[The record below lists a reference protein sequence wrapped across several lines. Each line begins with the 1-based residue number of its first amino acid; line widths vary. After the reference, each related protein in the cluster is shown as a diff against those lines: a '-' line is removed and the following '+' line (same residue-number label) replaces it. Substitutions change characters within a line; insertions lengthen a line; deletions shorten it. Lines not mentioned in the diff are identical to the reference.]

1 MLQYLVKS
9 LSIFSLF
16 LVLISTPITRAQIC
30 TPPPSGLVA
39 WYKGE
44 ANVNDSSGN
53 GHHGAGSFSV
63 GFSAGHVGQAFTF
76 SDQTQSVPIPNHPN
90 LFPPT
95 SLSIEGWINPLP
107 YSGCSG
113 GSYRIFHTV
122 QTVITGYATILNC
135 TDGKLIGALFDSA
148 GTPESVVSNLPIPT
162 NTFTHFAVTWDGSNL
177 RLYINGVLDNVAPT
191 TMPTIG
197 TNDHFLR
204 IGNGQAIGFL
214 GKIDEVSLY
223 NRALSGVEVSAIF
236 NAGTAGKCFA
246 PTAATVSIGGRA
258 LTAGGRGIS
267 MARVTLQDQAG
278 NVRAVLTN
286 PFGHYRFDDVATGGT
301 VLLSVAAKGR
311 EFIDPSRVIGVKE
324 SVSNIDFITVD

>member
-1 MLQYLVKS
+1 MLQYLLKS
-9 LSIFSLF
+9 VLSFSLF
-16 LVLISTPITRAQIC
+16 FVLISAPITRAQVC

-39 WYKGE
+39 WYKAE

-53 GHHGAGSFSV
+53 GHHGANTFSV
-63 GFSAGHVGQAFTF
+63 GFSAGHVGQAFTY
-76 SDQTQSVPIPNHPN
+76 SDQAQSVPIPNHPS

-107 YSGCSG
+107 YSGCAG

-148 GTPESVVSNLPIPT
+148 GTPESVVSNMPIPT

-191 TMPTIG
+191 TMPMIG
-197 TNDHFLR
+197 TNDHLVR
-204 IGNGQAIGFL
+204 IGNGLALGFL

-223 NRALSGVEVSAIF
+223 NRALSGAEVLAIF

-246 PTAATVSIGGRA
+246 PTAANVSISGRA
-258 LTAGGRGIS
+258 LTAGGRPIS
-267 MARVTLQDQAG
+267 LARVTLQDQNG
-278 NVRAVLTN
+278 NFRSALTSS
-286 PFGHYRFDDVATGGT
+286 FGYYQFDGIATGGMVSLT
-301 VLLSVAAKGR
+301 VAAKGR
-311 EFIDPSRVIGVKE
+311 EFTNPNRVITVKE
-324 SVSNIDFITVD
+324 SVSNIDFITVN